1 MIKLILI
8 HILCLFV
15 LLVQADNAG
24 INVYSDVPGLTPSD
38 HYSFKVRKEGS
49 DSWLAPFAFLTEC
62 KQGGETNAYYDT
74 LKIGVIVTLILKCRM
89 EFS

>member
-24 INVYSDVPGLTPSD
+24 INVYSNVPGLTPSD
-38 HYSFKVRKEGS
+38 HYSFK
-49 DSWLAPFAFLTEC
+49 
-62 KQGGETNAYYDT
+62 
-74 LKIGVIVTLILKCRM
+74 
-89 EFS
+89 

>member
-24 INVYSDVPGLTPSD
+24 ISVYSDVPGLTP
-38 HYSFKVRKEGS
+38 
-49 DSWLAPFAFLTEC
+49 
-62 KQGGETNAYYDT
+62 
-74 LKIGVIVTLILKCRM
+74 LITIASK
-89 EFS
+89 